1 MNDEKSA
8 IIISMLEELITQTK
22 RAGQSQNNLA
32 RPDELTAQMQ
42 QAVVRTDT
50 LAARLESLIGEL
62 KQPTMTE
69 RRYTLNLESKPVWFF
84 ALSSVIAVSV
94 LSAALYVARQPDYD
108 RIDNDLKYRY
118 IKMKGEATPQ
128 QIAELEDMFELH
140 RDNTR
145 IRELHRIVTEYEH
158 TLRTKIALEEQTRL
172 KQQEVELLDDKVR
185 TLQKNH

>member
-22 RAGQSQNNLA
+22 RTSQSQNNLA
-32 RPDELTAQMQ
+32 RPDELTTQMQ

-50 LAARLESLIGEL
+50 LVARLESLIGEL
-62 KQPTMTE
+62 KQPTITE
-69 RRYTLNLESKPVWFF
+69 RRYTFNLESKPMWFF
-84 ALSSVIAVSV
+84 ALSSVIVVSV
-94 LSAALYVARQPDYD
+94 LSAALYFARQPDYD

-145 IRELHRIVTEYEH
+145 IRELHRTVTKYEH

-172 KQQEVELLDDKVR
+172 KQQEVELLDNKVNEM
-185 TLQKNH
+185 KGK